1 MTVSLEEVAKNLSFL
16 LGEEIH
22 VENDCIVLGGV
33 EPKDYA
39 FLQLGA
45 NDGRLYFSAPIIDI
59 DEENE
64 FSDQHLSTLL
74 ELNADT
80 KNYPH
85 GRIAYSSIGGAAH
98 WIEVIEDEL
107 STQDLLTLIKA
118 RGEFIAQIRF
128 ALQSLQ
134 KA

>member
-1 MTVSLEEVAKNLSFL
+1 MAASLEEVAKNLSFL

-33 EPKDYA
+33 ESKDYA

-45 NDGRLYFSAPIIDI
+45 NDGCLYFSAPIVDI
-59 DEENE
+59 DEETE
-64 FSDQHLSTLL
+64 FCDQYLSTLL
-74 ELNADT
+74 ELNGDT
-80 KNYPH
+80 KNYPR

-107 STQDLLTLIKA
+107 SAQDLLALIKA
-118 RGEFIAQIRF
+118 RGEFIANIRF
-128 ALQSLQ
+128 ALKSLQ